1 MRFYIRMLCK
11 RYSTKSYTGALDFL
25 KHIQK
30 VQNKCVMSDFGTD
43 YKSFPIKDYMSV
55 YNKLSLSDTNKRFF
69 CYYHHDGIGGMPYI
83 MAIDKN
89 SNMPNKIDEMYKKY
103 KEPSFLFDDMD
114 QKSGKSV
121 SLLEHDEP
129 ISFIEAHSA
138 KGYIIPE
145 DSHIGYIQLL
155 HFLEFGE
162 NFALF
167 WHAHMGK
174 KYVATDVEQIK
185 ERVDSWERGPYQHR
199 YKIEMDEYDIYQYM
213 VHSSY
218 KPSEDEIERRKKR
231 IQQDFE
237 NARALKASDLV
248 PQIEMLDDYCTIEW
262 VECYNN
268 HGLYRCKYQISRK
281 DYSVSKILETPILSV
296 KPTFM
301 Y

>member
-1 MRFYIRMLCK
+1 MMRFYIRMLCK
-11 RYSTKSYTGALDFL
+11 RYSTKKYTGALDFL

-30 VQNKCVMSDFGTD
+30 VQNKCVMSDFGSD
-43 YKSFPIKDYMSV
+43 HKSFLIEDYMSV
-55 YNKLSLSDTNKRFF
+55 YNKLRLSDSNKSFF
-69 CYYHHDGIGGMPYI
+69 CYYHHDGIGGMPFI

-89 SNMPNKIDEMYKKY
+89 SNVPNKIDEMYKKS
-103 KEPSFLFDDMD
+103 E
-114 QKSGKSV
+114 KSV
-121 SLLEHDEP
+121 SLLEYDEP
-129 ISFIEAHSA
+129 VSFMESHSA
-138 KGYIIPE
+138 KGYMIPE
-145 DSHIGYIQLL
+145 DSHIGYVQLL

-167 WHAHMGK
+167 WHAHMSG
-174 KYVATDVEQIK
+174 KYVVTSVEQIK

-199 YKIEMDEYDIYQYM
+199 YKIEMDESDIYQYM
-213 VHSSY
+213 VNSSY
-218 KPSEDEIERRKKR
+218 KPSEDEIEKRKKR

-248 PQIEMLDDYCTIEW
+248 PQIEMLEDYCTIEW

-281 DYSVSKILETPILSV
+281 DYCVSKISETPVLSV